1 MDGLLAHLLGGGYE
15 MYSPRI
21 EQADWTVWMYHSTNM
36 YNVYVTFFSSV
47 IDGIDISVSLRSV
60 ERKFK
65 EKEKYKKLNFQYQ
78 GVILKIAISNSNY

>member
-1 MDGLLAHLLGGGYE
+1 
-15 MYSPRI
+15 
-21 EQADWTVWMYHSTNM
+21 M